1 MVGLN
6 RDKVSLERDEFNA
19 KRAGGIFQRPAEPPP
34 PRPERLGVTN
44 NSDAVLM
51 QRPDGTMF
59 YSAVPEPERV
69 SKLFPKVTGEKG
81 PRPAKFLKGE
91 DGTQTAIDE
100 GGRPLYNVLNGG
112 LEAPLGMDNSGWGR
126 AQKDASKAGVRAA
139 LGKGPDGVPM
149 VAYIGKD
156 GQPYSTLEEAAA
168 AKPAKK

>member
-19 KRAGGIFQRPAEPPP
+19 RRAGGMFQRPPTAADVFNPIG
-34 PRPERLGVTN
+34 L
-44 NSDAVLM
+44 SD
-51 QRPDGTMF
+51 DGTRMLGRQG
-59 YSAVPEPERV
+59 SGVREVPVPEGYK
-69 SKLFPKVTGEKG
+69 SLFPKVTGEKG